1 MKKMQKGFTL
11 VELIVVITILAIL
24 GTIAFISL
32 QGYSQDARNSKI
44 TSDVRNLTSAI
55 ETGTTDGTIQLANIV
70 DGTTNTNNTLGALTY
85 GSGKTLSTTN
95 RAGTGTGV
103 LYNVGDINL
112 VALRQSATD
121 FNYEDS
127 LAAGGTTERNYLAG
141 VLIDSDA
148 NNGKGYLVYQ
158 VAGQLP
164 DPAGGKTAVV
174 KGNWYTLDTSS
185 VLTGLI
191 AADPNT
197 GFGVVDGTNIGTR
210 GLFDN

>member
-55 ETGTTDGTIQLANIV
+55 ETGTTDGTVQLSNIV
-70 DGTTNTNNTLGALTY
+70 ATAETTNTLAGTNAY
-85 GSGKTLSTTN
+85 GSGKLISATTVDGAAST
-95 RAGTGTGV
+95 A
-103 LYNVGDINL
+103 LYKVGDIAL
-112 VALRQSATD
+112 TALRQSDTD

-127 LAAGGTTERNYLAG
+127 LTAGGTTERNYLAG

-191 AADPNT
+191 AANPNA
-197 GFGVVDGTNIGTR
+197 GNGVVDGTNIGST
-210 GLFDN
+210 GLFAN